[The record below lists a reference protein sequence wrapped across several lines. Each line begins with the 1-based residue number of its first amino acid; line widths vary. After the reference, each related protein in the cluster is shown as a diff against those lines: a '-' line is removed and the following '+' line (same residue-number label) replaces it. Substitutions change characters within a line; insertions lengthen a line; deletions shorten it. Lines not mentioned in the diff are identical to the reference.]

1 MKRFW
6 MIAAMG
12 VLAIVL
18 TGCNNGGGAEPSAA
32 GSQSAGQDASAGADS
47 AQQGT
52 VEAGSP
58 EEVLANIQADFNDT
72 AQKLYDE
79 QAAMFDEVGENFDD
93 YTANQQLVNDWYAL
107 ALSETEALGER
118 TYENSK
124 VYFQSV
130 INTVDPSD
138 DDAIHDAIEAYYDAI
153 YEDAYGDYYDAV
165 YEDAFKDAY
174 DQFYDGILADALDTG
189 DYGVVSDARS
199 EEYDNWSDARSD
211 VYNAISDARSDVY
224 DVSSD
229 AYSAYYDDEFVLD
242 EIFRDPVV
250 NVKKNDE
257 E

>member
-12 VLAIVL
+12 ALAIVL
-18 TGCNNGGGAEPSAA
+18 TGCNNGGGADPSAA
-32 GSQSAGQDASAGADS
+32 GSQSAGQDASAGAAA

-79 QAAMFDEVGENFDD
+79 QAAMFDEVGENFGD

-130 INTVDPSD
+130 IGFAV
-138 DDAIHDAIEAYYDAI
+138 
-153 YEDAYGDYYDAV
+153 DAV
-165 YEDAFKDAY
+165 ILTQFTMPSKRTMMRFMMPGKTTTDIIYEDAFKDA
-174 DQFYDGILADALDTG
+174 
-189 DYGVVSDARS
+189 
-199 EEYDNWSDARSD
+199 
-211 VYNAISDARSDVY
+211 
-224 DVSSD
+224 
-229 AYSAYYDDEFVLD
+229 
-242 EIFRDPVV
+242 
-250 NVKKNDE
+250 
-257 E
+257 